1 MVPAVIG
8 QANHAAAP
16 NQQDLRRINLFVSLI
31 NTMGIMIV
39 LAVLLAAS
47 AATFNK

>member
-1 MVPAVIG
+1 MVHAVIG
-8 QANHAAAP
+8 HANHAAGP
-16 NQQDLRRINLFVSLI
+16 NQQDLSRINLFVSLI
-31 NTMGIMIV
+31 NTAGIMIM